1 MAAYRRVH
9 DSHHLQADC
18 PGTLRSVIEYGLPF
32 FAPALALPTAAR
44 SAANP
49 LLLSID
55 GTDRRTDRRTDGRTP
70 NRFMDPAGSAYYAG
84 SDDNRGIVQ
93 R

>member
-18 PGTLRSVIEYGLPF
+18 PGTLRSVIEYGLF
-32 FAPALALPTAAR
+32 FCAGAGSPDRGALSSKPAVAV
-44 SAANP
+44 
-49 LLLSID
+49 
-55 GTDRRTDRRTDGRTP
+55 DRRDRQTDGQTDGRTP